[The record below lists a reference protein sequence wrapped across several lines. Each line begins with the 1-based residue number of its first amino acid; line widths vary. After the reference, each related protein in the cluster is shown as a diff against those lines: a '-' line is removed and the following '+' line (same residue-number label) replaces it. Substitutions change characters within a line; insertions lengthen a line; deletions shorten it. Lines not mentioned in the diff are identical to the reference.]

1 MTQSHDSEARLKMLR
16 ETIERNRDRLLDHEI
31 EEPAITSLD
40 KQS

>member
-1 MTQSHDSEARLKMLR
+1 MTQSHDSDARLKMLR

-31 EEPAITSLD
+31 EESPVTKLG